1 MPEELIPSLQEL
13 LTMLLNESQND
24 IDLNSAKP
32 SRSFQNDRF
41 KPEFSHLLFALD
53 MYVWRFAPIQ

>member
-1 MPEELIPSLQEL
+1 
-13 LTMLLNESQND
+13 MLLNESQND